1 MDIELLSEIHNE
13 MTNIGGII
21 EISDDKA
28 SSITNKIA
36 KNYINDRSLVW
47 WWEGLSVS
55 PFEINY
61 GDEYSWLI
69 IKKIVPNM
77 NQSVYLFVTD
87 DEPEPW
93 PVFNGSLKNIG
104 ELISELWRFEYF
116 ITDENFE
123 WLIFDTHH
131 NTLVISGVI
140 EDLAKKLY
148 K

>member
-55 PFEINY
+55 HFEINY